1 LNARGNPSFKFV
13 TERYCCY
20 FFPQKYYKEN
30 RAILTQFSSQYEAC
44 ILLAPFT
51 FSTDT
56 FLNYPFRNDVRPL
69 IPLGAFGQVSPGN
82 FLLNLLTQKD
92 QRKFNNFVFLHEDED
107 FTFNKTRLRFSFH
120 YDYYQTFIK
129 NLKTLHESVAD
140 IAALSS
146 TCRQLRDG
154 FKYFRSQRFQVNRY
168 GWNIARRLRIYSCMF
183 DKCIQDAKYIND
195 YGQEPSNETSGDGV
209 VIALGVKRVCA

>member
-1 LNARGNPSFKFV
+1 VFV
-13 TERYCCY
+13 TERYYCY

-30 RAILTQFSSQYEAC
+30 RAILTQFCSQYEAC

-51 FSTDT
+51 FTTDT
-56 FLNYPFRNDVRPL
+56 FLTFPFRNDVRPL
-69 IPLGAFGQVSPGN
+69 FPLGAFGQVSPGN

-107 FTFNKTRLRFSFH
+107 FTFNKTRLRFSVH

-129 NLKTLHESVAD
+129 NLKTN

-146 TCRQLRDG
+146 TYRQLRDG
-154 FKYFRSQRFQVNRY
+154 LKYFRSQRFQVNRY
-168 GWNIARRLRIYSCMF
+168 AWNIARKLLSLSLSLSYIQKTAGPKAFLMSRLPLLEYS
-183 DKCIQDAKYIND
+183 
-195 YGQEPSNETSGDGV
+195 
-209 VIALGVKRVCA
+209 